1 MSPTSQVGIA
11 GGRRSVCDFNKN
23 IRGANFVISWL
34 LEVSDRGRIC
44 AVLLVA
50 TDTGFPVNQPLERAF
65 AQAAGNLVIRLDG
78 MLFSL

>member
-1 MSPTSQVGIA
+1 
-11 GGRRSVCDFNKN
+11 
-23 IRGANFVISWL
+23 